1 MYCQQDETRIEE
13 IAMTQTEIEAAIDRL
28 SGQITKLQGQQEAQI
43 RAWRQLAVRSG
54 WMSVTCV
61 LIGAISAVTLLLVG
75 PNFYLM
81 AAILIALFL
90 FASAPFGILSRALGG
105 QQMSRNQG
113 A

>member
-1 MYCQQDETRIEE
+1 
-13 IAMTQTEIEAAIDRL
+13 MTQTEIEAAIDRL
-28 SGQITKLQGQQEAQI
+28 SGQIAKLQGQQETQM

-61 LIGAISAVTLLLVG
+61 CIGAISAVALLVVG

-81 AAILIALFL
+81 AAIAIALFL

-105 QQMSRNQG
+105 QQVNRNQD